1 MRRFLICFFSAL
13 VACQNSE
20 KTVALVLPIEAHA
33 ILDIQKGFEDTLKKS
48 HPEYKVLIK
57 KGLGDP
63 NVMQSILKSLHA
75 QNAPYLA
82 TVGVNLTKAAQN
94 LCKRQTV
101 IGLAAYKEFA
111 NDNTYIVEDEIGP
124 KTLYDSF
131 STIFPDV
138 QTVTLIHAQDDKII
152 KEVNAL
158 KILMKHGGRRL
169 QSLPIINTNDL
180 QMVCA
185 HIKGQVVLILK
196 DLTVV
201 SGLDVVLKAT
211 KELAIPVV
219 VCDEGSVKNGADYA
233 FGVSE
238 HDIGAEGARLLADA
252 IDGKKGPRVTTLSP
266 MYLVGK
272 HTSKALMQTIRDKV
286 GGCVIKMVA

>member
-1 MRRFLICFFSAL
+1 MRRFLIGFFAAL

-20 KTVALVLPIEAHA
+20 KTVALVLPVEAPA

-63 NVMQSILKSLHA
+63 NVMQSILKSLHT
-75 QNAPYLA
+75 QNVPYVA
-82 TVGVNLTKAAQN
+82 TIGVNLTKAAQN

-111 NDNTYIVEDEIGP
+111 NDTTYIVEDEIGP
-124 KTLYDSF
+124 KTLYNSLI
-131 STIFPDV
+131 TVFPDV
-138 QTVTLIHAQDDKII
+138 QTITLIHAQDDKIM

-158 KILMKHGGRRL
+158 KLLMKQGGKKL

-180 QMVCA
+180 QMVCT

-201 SGLDVVLKAT
+201 SGLDVILKAA
-211 KELAIPVV
+211 KGLGIPVIA
-219 VCDEGSVKNGADYA
+219 CDEGSVKNGADYA

-238 HDIGAEGARLLADA
+238 HDIGAEGARFLADA
-252 IDGKKGPRVTTLSP
+252 IDGKKGSHVTTLPP

-272 HTSKALMQTIRDKV
+272 HTPETLVKTIWDKAS
-286 GGCVIKMVA
+286 GYVIKTVA